1 MSMKKKLKI
10 GGSVLLVILAVVISG
25 LCYKAGGHMAAK
37 EAEVQEGMETEAAVT
52 GMPDFTPTPEP
63 TPTPTTALEHTETPT
78 AEAENK
84 KYIYELF
91 EENLAEVFDKSQ
103 IKQIKKGT
111 TVYLRKSRM
120 HQEVETVT
128 CTEFYSRSQ
137 TRNQIY
143 GYLRLDDK
151 SLLQY
156 TYDFDSKEVKVME
169 TAVTLQVLESRKKQE
184 EDAEQARIRQEELDK
199 KKEEL
204 AQEIFNR
211 NEGGSWNGGVQQQN
225 YSNHNYQ
232 NHNYQNQT
240 DPPLQVTY
248 GNGNEFSEEEL
259 WEEIQNEQIIY
270 EEIPDEDSWD
280 TEAIFEEEIPED
292 VFTDKERE

>member
-25 LCYKAGGHMAAK
+25 LCYKAGVHMAAK
-37 EAEVQEGMETEAAVT
+37 EAEVQEGMETEADVT
-52 GMPDFTPTPEP
+52 GIPDPTPTPEP
-63 TPTPTTALEHTETPT
+63 TPIPTVALEPTEIPA

-91 EENLAEVFDKSQ
+91 EENLAEAFDKAQ

-143 GYLRLDDK
+143 GYLQLDDK

-232 NHNYQNQT
+232 NQT

-248 GNGNEFSEEEL
+248 GNGNELSEEEL

-270 EEIPDEDSWD
+270 EEIPDEDSLD